1 MVNVKNLATDKQKDR
16 RKSFVKKLV
25 DNMVKFTIA
34 ANDAFVRSIQSIGY
48 KSTGASAA
56 EIVDNSIE
64 ANASK
69 VSIEIAYG
77 DNKNQLTELIF
88 ADNGFGMD
96 KITMRYAMTFGGT
109 DREGS
114 SDLFG
119 RYLLI

>member
-34 ANDAFVRSIQSIGY
+34 ANDAFQSQFKVLIQKY
-48 KSTGASAA
+48 LRKLA

-69 VSIEIAYG
+69 ISIEI
-77 DNKNQLTELIF
+77 
-88 ADNGFGMD
+88 GFGD
-96 KITMRYAMTFGGT
+96 TRIN
-109 DREGS
+109 
-114 SDLFG
+114 
-119 RYLLI
+119 